1 MDLRYQVDGML
12 HKNITVAL
20 QDAKDKLTEAI
31 KHRSA
36 EEKWRPMNLQ
46 NKNNL
51 NKFVQELSDLG
62 LPMVHTFVKG
72 MKK

>member
-1 MDLRYQVDGML
+1 M
-12 HKNITVAL
+12 IAL

-36 EEKWRPMNLQ
+36 EEKWRPKNLQ

-51 NKFVQELSDLG
+51 NRFVQELNDLG
-62 LPMVHTFVKG
+62 LPMVHTYVKG
-72 MKK
+72 N